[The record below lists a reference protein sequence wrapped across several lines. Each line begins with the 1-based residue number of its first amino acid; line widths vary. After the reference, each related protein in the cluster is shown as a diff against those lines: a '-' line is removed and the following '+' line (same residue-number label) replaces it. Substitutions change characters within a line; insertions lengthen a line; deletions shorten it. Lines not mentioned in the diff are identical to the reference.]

1 MAGLYAHIPFCTS
14 RCIYCAFCSSTKL
27 ALRGRYVDALLKEY
41 ALRKSYLGGE
51 KIETI
56 YLGGGTPSVLNTSDL
71 ARLLDVFLK
80 DAEAE
85 EITVECNPDDISR
98 DFAKELVAMGVNR
111 VSTGIQTFSPERLRL
126 LRRRHTAEQA
136 IAAVG
141 FLREAGIENISIDLM
156 FGFPRQTVNEW
167 LCDVKKAVELAP
179 EHISAY
185 CLSIEPGTPLHAM
198 LVRGELNEADDE
210 SCREMYYL
218 LSDIVATKTFEHYEI
233 SNFCRPGFRAKHNS
247 GYWHG
252 ARYLGLG
259 AAAHSYDGRSRQWN
273 TSDIEAYIDSIE
285 RGQLPFEREVLSADE
300 RYNDLITTALRTSDG
315 IALDNDFYGRDYLLS
330 QARPLLAR
338 GLLEVIDGRLRL
350 TREAL
355 FTSDSVLAELV
366 KV

>member
-27 ALRGRYVDALLKEY
+27 ALRSRYVDALLKEF
-41 ALRKSYLGGE
+41 ALRKNYLGGE

-56 YLGGGTPSVLNTSDL
+56 YFGGGTPSVLNTSDL
-71 ARLLDVFLK
+71 ARLLDAFSK
-80 DAEAE
+80 DADAA

-98 DFAKELVAMGVNR
+98 DFAKELAAMGVNR
-111 VSTGIQTFSPERLRL
+111 VSMGVQTFAPERLRF

-141 FLREAGIENISIDLM
+141 FLREAGIKNISLDLM
-156 FGFPRQTVNEW
+156 FGFPNQTVGEW
-167 LCDVKKAVELAP
+167 LEDVKKALDLMP

-185 CLSIEPGTPLHAM
+185 CLSVEPGTPLNTM
-198 LVRGELNEADDE
+198 LVQGELNEADDE

-233 SNFCRPGFRAKHNS
+233 SNFARPGFRAKHNS

-252 ARYLGLG
+252 ARYIGLG
-259 AAAHSYDGRSRQWN
+259 ASAHSYDGRSRQWN
-273 TSDIEAYIDSIE
+273 TSDIEAYISSIE
-285 RGQLPFEREVLSADE
+285 RGQLPFEREELSADE

-315 IALDNDFYGRDYLLS
+315 ISFDQDFYGKDYLVA
-330 QARPLLAR
+330 QARPLIAR
-338 GLLEVIDGRLRL
+338 GLLEIAGGRLRL

-355 FTSDSVLAELV
+355 FTSDSVLAELI